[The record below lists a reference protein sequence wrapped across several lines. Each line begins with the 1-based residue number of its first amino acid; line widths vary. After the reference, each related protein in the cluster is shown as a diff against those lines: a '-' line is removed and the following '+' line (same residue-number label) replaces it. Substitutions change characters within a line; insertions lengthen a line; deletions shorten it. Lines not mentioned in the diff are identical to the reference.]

1 MDHLTISRKLRSN
14 KVAAEGYVHYDSTY
28 VKLSN
33 TTYIYVNTTY
43 IYEYYI
49 YIYIICYIHH
59 RDDNLWARR
68 EKRSRKE
75 ARREKREGKKNL

>member
-14 KVAAEGYVHYDSTY
+14 KAAAEGYVHYDSTY
-28 VKLSN
+28 VKVPN
-33 TTYIYVNTTY
+33 TTYVY
-43 IYEYYI
+43 IYKYI
-49 YIYIICYIHH
+49 YCICYIHH

-68 EKRSRKE
+68 QERSRKG